1 VSCAARS
8 AGFHQHDVN
17 CCGTDEAY
25 GDAYDYLK
33 KIDVLK
39 PQKLANN
46 KNIMLIP
53 RLDERQWS
61 IYISDNQKK

>member
-1 VSCAARS
+1 VSCATRS
-8 AGFHQHDVN
+8 AGFNQHNVN
-17 CCGTDEAY
+17 CCGADEAY

-33 KIDVLK
+33 KIDVMK

-46 KNIMLIP
+46 KNIMLVP